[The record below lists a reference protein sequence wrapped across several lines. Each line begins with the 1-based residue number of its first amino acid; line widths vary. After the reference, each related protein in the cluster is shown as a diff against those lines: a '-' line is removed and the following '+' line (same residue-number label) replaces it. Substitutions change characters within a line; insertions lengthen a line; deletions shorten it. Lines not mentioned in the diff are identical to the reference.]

1 MKIILVFQV
10 VVAILLTTTILL
22 QSKGTGLGSA
32 WGGSGEFYRTKRGAE
47 RFLFGLTIFLATLFI
62 VLSIVNVLA

>member
-1 MKIILVFQV
+1 MNFLLIAQIII
-10 VVAILLTTTILL
+10 AILLSGSILM

-47 RFLFGLTIFLATLFI
+47 KILFASTIILSTLF
-62 VLSIVNVLA
+62 VVLAILSALA